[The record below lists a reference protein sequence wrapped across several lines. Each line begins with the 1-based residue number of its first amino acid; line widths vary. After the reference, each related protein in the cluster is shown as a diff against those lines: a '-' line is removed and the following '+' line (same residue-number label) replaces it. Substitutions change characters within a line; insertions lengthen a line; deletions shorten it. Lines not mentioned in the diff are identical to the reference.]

1 MGTRKKRERQE
12 ALWYG
17 GELPS
22 APGHPFYSRLN
33 EVLNKGG
40 FDRFC
45 EASCEGFYHATL
57 GRPSLAPG
65 LYFRIMMIGFFEGID
80 SERGI
85 AWRLAD
91 SLTLRYFLSLGLD
104 EKTPDHVT
112 ISRTR
117 RLIDGETHQLVFT
130 WVLERLAQS
139 GLIKGKTIGVDST
152 TLEANA
158 AMKSIV
164 RRDTGE
170 SYNGYLKRLAEAEG
184 VDAGDAAA
192 LRRMDRKRKKK
203 TSNEDW
209 ESPNDA
215 EAEITRLK
223 DGRTA
228 LAYKAENAVDME
240 TGAIVAVTTHGG
252 AAADTETLEATVIEA
267 GVAVAGLIAE
277 KTPEGKYE
285 VHPDGTEEV
294 VADRGYHSN
303 DAMKSMAALK
313 LRTYIS
319 EPERGARNW
328 EGKQAEKESVYA
340 NRRRIRG
347 KRGKRLQ
354 RQRGER
360 IERNFAHQFDTGG
373 MDRLYVRGLG
383 NVHKKLLIQAA
394 ACNLA
399 LLLRSLYGAGK
410 PRSAHDRAIE
420 AVFAILAFIGAMERV
435 SQSSSP
441 DLTSQPRQTHRLK
454 TATYFAASP
463 KIGRF
468 RHGLLK
474 QQSLHDCTADVGQ
487 PEIAPLVPI
496 DKPCMIHP

>member
-1 MGTRKKRERQE
+1 MAMGTRKSRERQE
-12 ALWYG
+12 PLWYG
-17 GELPS
+17 NELPA
-22 APGHPFYSRLN
+22 APGHPFYTRLN
-33 EVLNKGG
+33 ETLDKAG
-40 FDRFC
+40 FDRHC
-45 EASCEGFYHATL
+45 EESCAGFYHAKL

-65 LYFRIMMIGFFEGID
+65 LYFRIMMIGFFEGLD

-91 SLTLRYFLSLGLD
+91 SLTLRQFLAIGLD
-104 EKTPDHVT
+104 ENTPDHVT

-117 RLIDGETHQLVFT
+117 RLIDGETHQRIFH

-170 SYNGYLKRLAEAEG
+170 SYNEYLERLAEAEG
-184 VDAGDAAA
+184 VNAKDAAA

-209 ESPNDA
+209 ESPSDG
-215 EAEITRLK
+215 EAEITKLK

-252 AAADTETLEATVIEA
+252 AAADTATVEATVIEA
-267 GVAVAGLIAE
+267 GAAVAELVTAE
-277 KTPEGKYE
+277 PPEGKYQ
-285 VHPDGTEEV
+285 VHPGGVEEV
-294 VADRGYHSN
+294 VADKGYHSN
-303 DAMKSMAALK
+303 EVAIGLSELGV
-313 LRTYIS
+313 RTYIA
-319 EPERGARNW
+319 EPERGRRNW
-328 EGKQAEKESVYA
+328 EGKQAEKEAVYG
-340 NRRRIRG
+340 NRRRVRGERG
-347 KRGKRLQ
+347 KRMQ
-354 RQRGER
+354 RQRGEK

-373 MDRLYVRGLG
+373 MDRLYVRGIE

-399 LLLRSLYGAGK
+399 LLMRSVYGAGK
-410 PRSAHDRAIE
+410 PRAAHDQSVE
-420 AVFAILAFIGAMERV
+420 VVFAILALIRALESV
-435 SQSSSP
+435 CEAWWANT
-441 DLTSQPRQTHRLK
+441 DELPRQ
-454 TATYFAASP
+454 A
-463 KIGRF
+463 
-468 RHGLLK
+468 HGL
-474 QQSLHDCTADVGQ
+474 AYR
-487 PEIAPLVPI
+487 
-496 DKPCMIHP
+496 

>member
-1 MGTRKKRERQE
+1 MSMGTRKQRERQE
-12 ALWYG
+12 GLWYEA
-17 GELPS
+17 ELPT
-22 APGHPFYSRLN
+22 APGHPFYKRLN
-33 EVLNKGG
+33 EVLDKAG

-45 EASCEGFYHATL
+45 ETNCAEFYHEKL

-65 LYFRIMMIGFFEGID
+65 LYFRVMMIGFFEGLD

-91 SLTLRYFLSLGLD
+91 SLTLRQFLSIGLD

-117 RLIDGETHQLVFT
+117 RLINAETHQRIFT

-158 AMKSIV
+158 AMRSIV

-170 SYNGYLKRLAEAEG
+170 SYSAYLKRLAEAEG
-184 VDAGDAAA
+184 IDAKDAAA
-192 LRRMDRKRKKK
+192 LLRMDRKRRKK

-209 ESPNDA
+209 QSPSDG
-215 EAEITRLK
+215 EAEITKLK

-252 AAADTETLEATVIEA
+252 ASADTATIEETVIEA
-267 GVAVAGLIAE
+267 GIAVAELLGE
-277 KTPEGKYE
+277 KTAEGNCE
-285 VHPDGTEEV
+285 VHPFGVEEV
-294 VADRGYHSN
+294 VADKGYHSN
-303 DAMKSMAALK
+303 DVAVALDEMDV
-313 LRTYIS
+313 RSYVA
-319 EPERGARNW
+319 EPDRGTRNW
-328 EGKQAEKESVYA
+328 DGKEAAKTAVYA
-340 NRRRIRG
+340 NRRRIQG
-347 KRGKRLQ
+347 ERGKRLQ

-373 MDRLYVRGLG
+373 LDRLYVRGRE
-383 NVHKKLLIQAA
+383 NVHKKFLLQAA

-399 LLLRSLYGAGK
+399 LLMRSRYGAGK
-410 PRSAHDRAIE
+410 PKAAHDRAVE
-420 AVFAILAFIGAMERV
+420 AIFAIWAVVMLVNDCFLSWWADFHDQVR
-435 SQSSSP
+435 
-441 DLTSQPRQTHRLK
+441 
-454 TATYFAASP
+454 TYVDHYT
-463 KIGRF
+463 KIDFMGRWEKQV
-468 RHGLLK
+468 GL
-474 QQSLHDCTADVGQ
+474 DTGC
-487 PEIAPLVPI
+487 
-496 DKPCMIHP
+496 

>member
-12 ALWYG
+12 SLWYG
-17 GELPS
+17 SELPT

-33 EVLNKGG
+33 GVLEKAG

-45 EASCEGFYHATL
+45 EKSCAGFYHAKL

-91 SLTLRYFLSLGLD
+91 SLTLRQFLSIGLD
-104 EKTPDHVT
+104 EETPDHVT

-117 RLIDGETHQLVFT
+117 RLIDPKTHQRIFT
-130 WVLERLAQS
+130 WVLERLAQG

-170 SYNGYLKRLAEAEG
+170 SYNEYLQRVATAEG
-184 VDAGDAAA
+184 VETTDAAS

-209 ESPNDA
+209 ASPSDA
-215 EAEITRLK
+215 EAEITKLK

-252 AAADTETLEATVIEA
+252 AAADTATVEETVIEA
-267 GVAVAGLIAE
+267 AVAVAGLVAE
-277 KTPEGKYE
+277 TTPEGNYP
-285 VHPDGTEEV
+285 VHCDGVEEV
-294 VADRGYHSN
+294 VADKGYHSN
-303 DAMKSMAALK
+303 DVAVALSD
-313 LRTYIS
+313 LAVRTYIA
-319 EPERGARNW
+319 EPERGVRNW
-328 EGKQAEKESVYA
+328 DGKEAEKEAVYA
-340 NRRRIRG
+340 NRRRVRG
-347 KRGKRLQ
+347 ERGKRLQ
-354 RQRGER
+354 RGRGEK

-373 MDRLYVRGLG
+373 MDRLWVRGLE

-399 LLLRSLYGAGK
+399 LLMRSLYGAGK
-410 PRSAHDRAIE
+410 PKAAHDKVRQ
-420 AVFAILAFIGAMERV
+420 AVFAILDFIRAVEACWQPPSV
-435 SQSSSP
+435 HSSYLIP
-441 DLTSQPRQTHRLK
+441 KPRTSTNRISCR
-454 TATYFAASP
+454 Y
-463 KIGRF
+463 
-468 RHGLLK
+468 
-474 QQSLHDCTADVGQ
+474 
-487 PEIAPLVPI
+487 IAQNRPV
-496 DKPCMIHP
+496 